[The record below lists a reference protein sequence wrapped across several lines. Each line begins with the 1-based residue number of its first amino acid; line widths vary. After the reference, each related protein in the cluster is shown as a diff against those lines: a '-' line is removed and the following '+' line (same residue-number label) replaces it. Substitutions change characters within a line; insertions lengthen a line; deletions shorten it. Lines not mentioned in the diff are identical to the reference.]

1 MRRLDRRVGPF
12 FRGQG
17 GFTFIEIITVLLIL
31 GAISYFAATRL
42 FMDDTPTQRGEF
54 ELLKNHLRYA
64 QSRSMNSEA
73 SPGYTKVWG
82 IKFGTA
88 TTYWLYNEAEGVDL
102 VKRLPGVETADG
114 KAVLNNV
121 QVAGSPIVLG
131 FDPFGSP
138 GIMTVTLTVQQ
149 KGGGSTV
156 GTIMVTKNTGFIP

>member
-1 MRRLDRRVGPF
+1 MHRLDLRVRRIL
-12 FRGQG
+12 RGHE
-17 GFTFIEIITVLLIL
+17 GFTLFEIIMVLLIMGVL
-31 GAISYFAATRL
+31 SYFVATRV
-42 FMDDTPTQRGEF
+42 FMDDAPTQRGEF

-73 SPGYTKVWG
+73 SAGYTKVWG

-114 KAVLNNV
+114 KVVLNNV
-121 QVAGSPIVLG
+121 QVVGSPIVLG

-156 GTIMVTKNTGFIP
+156 GTITVTKNTGFIP